1 MKRAWEVLRQI
12 VREAMEDQVTGEAAK
27 TAYFF
32 FLSLFPLIL
41 AMFALTGIFG
51 GDPAFDWIM
60 SRLDM
65 ALPGEASVYL
75 TGFVREITG
84 EERPGILSFSVLFTL
99 WSASRIF
106 ATLTDGLNRVYDLEE
121 TRRWWKRRLIA
132 LVALVVGTVLL
143 VGGSVTL
150 LAGPEILEFLRLGE
164 VWQFLRWPLAIL
176 MLIVLMWMVF
186 FLLPDRDMGGAWLP
200 TLIGAAVGTGLWLLA
215 TAGFRVYVTRFGSY
229 SQTYGFIGGIMVLLL
244 WLYLTALAILAGG
257 EVAATLEQRW
267 DPEWE
272 VGKAP
277 TSRKKKGSSDGRAA
291 ERGERDRA
299 HPG

>member
-1 MKRAWEVLRQI
+1 MKVQLKLLWDVPRQI
-12 VREAMEDQVTGEAAK
+12 VREAMEDQITGEAAK

-65 ALPGEASVYL
+65 ALPGEAAVYL

-106 ATLTDGLNRVYDLEE
+106 ATLTDGLNRVYDLKE
-121 TRRWWKRRLIA
+121 TRSWWKRRLIA
-132 LVALVVGTVLL
+132 VLALVVGTVLL

-150 LAGPEILEFLRLGE
+150 LAGPEILDFLRLGE

-186 FLLPDRDMGGAWLP
+186 FLLPDRKMGGSWLP
-200 TLIGAAVGTGLWLLA
+200 TLIGAVVGTGLWVLA
-215 TAGFRVYVTRFGSY
+215 TVGFRIYVTRFGNY
-229 SQTYGFIGGIMVLLL
+229 SQTYGFIGGIMVMLL

-257 EVAATLEQRW
+257 EVAATLEQRR

-272 VGKAP
+272 VGQAP
-277 TSRKKKGSSDGRAA
+277 PRHSKKGEEESGSDPAG
-291 ERGERDRA
+291 GS
-299 HPG
+299 GS

>member
-1 MKRAWEVLRQI
+1 MKIQLKLLWEVLRQI
-12 VREAMEDQVTGEAAK
+12 VSEAMEDQITGEAAK

-51 GDPAFDWIM
+51 GDPAFEWIM

-65 ALPGEASVYL
+65 ALPGEAAVYL

-121 TRRWWKRRLIA
+121 TRSWWKRRLIA
-132 LVALVVGTVLL
+132 LVSLVVGTVLL

-150 LAGPEILEFLRLGE
+150 LAGPEILDVLRLGE
-164 VWQFLRWPLAIL
+164 VWQFLRWPLAIV

-186 FLLPDRDMGGAWLP
+186 FLLPDRKMGGAWLP
-200 TLIGAAVGTGLWLLA
+200 TLIGAVVGTGLWVLA
-215 TAGFRVYVTRFGSY
+215 TVGFRIYVTRFGNY
-229 SQTYGFIGGIMVLLL
+229 SQTYGFIGGIMVMLL

-257 EVAATLEQRW
+257 EVAATLEQRR

-272 VGKAP
+272 VGQAPGAGKKQKAG
-277 TSRKKKGSSDGRAA
+277 KEEGR
-291 ERGERDRA
+291 EDR
-299 HPG
+299 

>member
-1 MKRAWEVLRQI
+1 MKAQLKLLWEVLRQI
-12 VREAMEDQVTGEAAK
+12 VREAMEDQITGEAAK

-65 ALPGEASVYL
+65 ALPGEAAVYL

-164 VWQFLRWPLAIL
+164 IWQFLRWPLAIL
-176 MLIVLMWMVF
+176 MLVVLMWMVF
-186 FLLPDRDMGGAWLP
+186 FLLPDREMGGAWLP
-200 TLIGAAVGTGLWLLA
+200 TLIGAVVGTGLWVLA
-215 TAGFRVYVTRFGSY
+215 TAGFRIYVTRFGNY

-257 EVAATLEQRW
+257 EVAATLEQRR

-272 VGKAP
+272 VGQAP
-277 TSRKKKGSSDGRAA
+277 SRGKREGDGQ
-291 ERGERDRA
+291 
-299 HPG
+299 